1 MKQLLKLLAV
11 AVLVVSFTSATAQT
25 KQKFGHINSDELLR
39 LMPGIDSIQLKLQ
52 NYKTAIESQLKTM
65 QTEYDNKL
73 NDYMANEA
81 KLSDLLKKTKVEEI
95 KDLEARM
102 QAFANQAQ
110 ESMQTEQ
117 EKLLQP
123 VLTKAKKAIEDVAK
137 ENGYSYIFDSVA
149 AGVLL
154 FAAPT
159 DDIMNLV
166 KTKLG
171 IK

>member
-1 MKQLLKLLAV
+1 MKHLVKLLAV
-11 AVLVVSFTSATAQT
+11 VVLTITVSSITAQT

-39 LMPGIDSIQLKLQ
+39 MMPGIDSIQIKLQ
-52 NYKTAIESQLKTM
+52 NYKSAIESQIKTM
-65 QTEYDNKL
+65 QTEYDSKL

-102 QAFANQAQ
+102 QAFATQAQ
-110 ESMQTEQ
+110 ESMQDEQ

-137 ENGYSYIFDSVA
+137 ENGYTYIFDSVA

-154 FAAPT
+154 YASPS
-159 DDIMNLV
+159 DDILNMV